1 MNEVKKILF
10 IMNEVKKILLIQC
23 KHNSKLGKNLNI
35 IVKREM
41 KQNGD
46 KIKNIKLHYIK
57 YHKLQ
62 KKL

>member
-1 MNEVKKILF
+1 
-10 IMNEVKKILLIQC
+10 MNEVKKILLIQC

-41 KQNGD
+41 KLNGN

-57 YHKLQ
+57 YNNLQ
-62 KKL
+62 KKLHI

>member
-1 MNEVKKILF
+1 
-10 IMNEVKKILLIQC
+10 MNEVKKILLIQC

-35 IVKREM
+35 TVKREM

-57 YHKLQ
+57 YHNIQ
-62 KKL
+62 KKIHI